1 MRDTRVLY
9 FHGEVS
15 FIPLES
21 EGKVTSGRGHRL
33 FLGRS
38 SVLYSSQV
46 VWFMYWGL
54 VEWILVSWNN
64 TVC

>member
-1 MRDTRVLY
+1 MRDIRVLY

-21 EGKVTSGRGHRL
+21 EGKVTLGRGHL
-33 FLGRS
+33 FLGWS
-38 SVLYSSQV
+38 SVSYSSQV
-46 VWFMYWGL
+46 VWSMYWGL
-54 VEWILVSWNN
+54 VEWILVSWSN

>member
-21 EGKVTSGRGHRL
+21 EGKVTSGRGHHL
-33 FLGRS
+33 FFGVELSLSLPGGMVHVLGFGGVDFG
-38 SVLYSSQV
+38 VL
-46 VWFMYWGL
+46 
-54 VEWILVSWNN
+54 E
-64 TVC
+64 